1 MPRFDRDPA
10 VAILLTGLFAILL
23 SGLFAA
29 VAIGIGI
36 IAGAGVCLAGIAAF
50 YLWAAGRLVRSGPAR
65 ATVASRKR

>member
-10 VAILLTGLFAILL
+10 LAILLTGLFAILL

-36 IAGAGVCLAGIAAF
+36 IAGAGVCLAGFAAF
-50 YLWAAGRLVRSGPAR
+50 YLWATGRLVRSGPAR
-65 ATVASRKR
+65 ATLASRKQ